1 MEKTIEQ
8 LEHEVRE
15 WRNRF
20 ARTKTQLRHMQTSSM
35 AIALEQDAGQLIRE
49 KGFLDEGG
57 MVRDVHVT
65 KFQIA
70 IDELLQ
76 RARKESPDAVTDYM
90 KSVVVCV
97 RRITRDLDEATTQSR
112 DPQQQGK
119 LKARVS
125 STANGLITATRNFAA
140 SAGISPVS
148 IIDAAASNL
157 TAAVVELLRFVKIR
171 VTPAGELEDEE
182 GTVTPAEST
191 GFFSP
196 RSTAHAGSNDSLPP
210 PPPFQGLGGMRASAG
225 SSAYSPISS
234 PRESFEPYGRAMSN
248 GMSNG
253 YGSAK
258 DLPPN
263 GYAVQ
268 DSRAAEDL
276 KVHNNYGGW

>member
-1 MEKTIEQ
+1 
-8 LEHEVRE
+8 
-15 WRNRF
+15 
-20 ARTKTQLRHMQTSSM
+20 M
-35 AIALEQDAGQLIRE
+35 AIALEQDASKLIRE
-49 KGFLDEGG
+49 KGFLDDNGL
-57 MVRDVHVT
+57 VKDVHVT

-76 RARKESPDAVTDYM
+76 KARKDSPEIVTDAM
-90 KSVVVCV
+90 KSVVVSV
-97 RRITRDLDEATTQSR
+97 RSITRDLDEATPQSH
-112 DPQQQGK
+112 DLQQQGK

-157 TAAVVELLRFVKIR
+157 TAAVIELLRFVKIR
-171 VTPAGELEDEE
+171 VTPAGELEEEE

-196 RSTAHAGSNDSLPP
+196 RSTTHAGNDSLPP

-234 PRESFEPYGRAMSN
+234 PRESVEPYSRGMSN

-253 YGSAK
+253 YASLNK

-263 GYAVQ
+263 GYGMQ
-268 DSRAAEDL
+268 DNRAAEDL